1 MKCNIHAYI
10 IYYVEP
16 IAICQ
21 ENLPLLLSDVE
32 VHEEEESAPIQ
43 AELLVPI
50 LRGVAGGIMAVRAL
64 GVAAAAPVVVVEAVA
79 QLYLQGRERQ

>member
-32 VHEEEESAPIQ
+32 VHEEEESAPIP
-43 AELLVPI
+43 ADLLVPI
-50 LRGVAGGIMAVRAL
+50 LRGVAGGIMAI
-64 GVAAAAPVVVVEAVA
+64 
-79 QLYLQGRERQ
+79 